1 MLEYEDNYLPLNEV
15 FVRFNTKQMLKKLFN
30 DDNIDQ
36 NEYDKFL
43 KAAVTFHK
51 ESLKY
56 LPTKMDMCC
65 SFWQHA
71 TWIDLFY
78 RNKAN

>member
-30 DDNIDQ
+30 DGNIDQ

-51 ESLKY
+51 ESLKSADKNGY
-56 LPTKMDMCC
+56 VLLLL
-65 SFWQHA
+65 A
-71 TWIDLFY
+71 TCHLD
-78 RNKAN
+78 